1 MKFDLSNPRTLAV
14 TAVMTALT
22 MALTMLVRVPT
33 PVPNG
38 YAHLADVA
46 IYFAAFAFGPWVG
59 LVAGGLGTA
68 LADVVGGYAQW
79 APITLI
85 VHGLKGF
92 VVGWI
97 VLNNKSLERV
107 VLAVLAGI
115 AILVAGYLI
124 GGTILLTFPVAVAEV
139 IPNLFQGA
147 VGILG
152 VIVYFAVLRAYP
164 RLNQLVSG

>member
-1 MKFDLSNPRTLAV
+1 
-14 TAVMTALT
+14 
-22 MALTMLVRVPT
+22 
-33 PVPNG
+33 PNG

-97 VLNNKSLERV
+97 VLNNKSLARV

-124 GGTILLTFPVAVAEV
+124 GGTILLTFPVAVAEIV
-139 IPNLFQGA
+139 PHLFQGA